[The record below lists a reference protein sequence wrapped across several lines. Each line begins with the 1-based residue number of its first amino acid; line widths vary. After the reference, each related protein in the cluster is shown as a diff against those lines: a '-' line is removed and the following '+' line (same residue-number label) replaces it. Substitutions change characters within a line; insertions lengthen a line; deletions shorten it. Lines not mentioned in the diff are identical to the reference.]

1 MAIVLTQPSARRRS
15 IGAVMT
21 QVVLA
26 HGYRPGHRIGVL
38 QSSELGYPLY
48 RRIGFAEVCKVD
60 LFAGPAPAV

>member
-48 RRIGFAEVCKVD
+48 RRIGFAEV
-60 LFAGPAPAV
+60 